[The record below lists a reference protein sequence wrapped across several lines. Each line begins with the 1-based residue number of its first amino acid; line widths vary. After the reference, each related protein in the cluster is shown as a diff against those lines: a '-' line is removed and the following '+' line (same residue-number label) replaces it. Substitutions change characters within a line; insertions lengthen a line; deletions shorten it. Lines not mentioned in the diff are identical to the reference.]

1 MNQSQKTSNF
11 LKAINKFA
19 KEQSDAI
26 KREVEQFKK
35 QEIEKANQE
44 GIKDAYELIQK
55 EIGTKKS
62 QIVSDIARRE
72 QNSRKELF
80 NKRNEI
86 TQSVFD
92 DVREKLKDFVNSDDY
107 TQYLKRSAQQI
118 AELFGDN
125 DCVIYIKEQDSN
137 KVDMIKTII
146 TDCTVEFDESI
157 ELGGI
162 KAYCKALN
170 ILADNTLD
178 SKLDDEYAWFAENS
192 GLKVV

>member
-26 KREVEQFKK
+26 HKEVEQFKK
-35 QEIEKANQE
+35 QEIEKATQE

-55 EIGTKKS
+55 EIGTKRS

-80 NKRNEI
+80 SKRNEI

-92 DVREKLKDFVNSDDY
+92 DVKAKLSEYVNSNSY
-107 TQYLKRSAQQI
+107 AQYIKKSALQI
-118 AELFGDN
+118 AKLFENN
-125 DCVIYIKEQDSN
+125 DCVVYIREQDSD
-137 KVDMIKTII
+137 KADMIKSII
-146 TDCTVEFDESI
+146 ADCTVEFDESI

-162 KAYCKALN
+162 KAHCKALN

>member
-26 KREVEQFKK
+26 HKEVEQFRK
-35 QEIEKANQE
+35 QEIEKATQE

-80 NKRNEI
+80 IKRNEI

-125 DCVIYIKEQDSN
+125 DCVVYIKEQDSN